1 MNWNLV
7 RAIILLPGNVLVF
20 IPFLILWLSPDSTLP
35 PKITSPGQI
44 WFWLALAAA
53 VSSLTLIIW
62 TVTLF
67 MKFGKGTP
75 APWDPPQ
82 RLVIRGPYR
91 FVRNPMILGV
101 LFFLLAESIFFE
113 SWLLFGWMIIF
124 FIGNAIYFPLVEERG
139 LEERFGRDYR
149 RYKEQ
154 VPGWIPRL
162 KPWK

>member
-44 WFWLALAAA
+44 RFWLALAAA

>member
-7 RAIILLPGNVLVF
+7 RAIILLPGNALVF

-35 PKITSPGQI
+35 SKIASPGRI
-44 WFWLALAAA
+44 WFWLALTAA

-91 FVRNPMILGV
+91 FVRNPMISGV
-101 LFFLLAESIFFE
+101 LLFLLAESIFFE
-113 SWLLFGWMIIF
+113 SWLFLGWMIIF
-124 FIGNAIYFPLVEERG
+124 FIGNAIYFRLVEERG
-139 LEERFGRDYR
+139 LQERFGRDYR
-149 RYKEQ
+149 RHKEQ
-154 VPGWIPRL
+154 KLIC
-162 KPWK
+162 

>member
-1 MNWNLV
+1 MTVSVKLV
-7 RAIILLPGNVLVF
+7 
-20 IPFLILWLSPDSTLP
+20 S
-35 PKITSPGQI
+35 
-44 WFWLALAAA
+44 
-53 VSSLTLIIW
+53 VSSFL
-62 TVTLF
+62 
-67 MKFGKGTP
+67 P
-75 APWDPPQ
+75 
-82 RLVIRGPYR
+82 GPYR

-101 LFFLLAESIFFE
+101 LLFLLAESIFFE

-124 FIGNAIYFPLVEERG
+124 FMGNAIYFPLVEERG